1 MFQKLFVNKVY
12 ILFIFLLSASAA
24 TAQNFSVIGKVTD
37 AAGKSLEGA
46 TVAEKGK
53 KVYTVTT
60 SDGTFQL
67 NVSSSNAKLVIS
79 FVGYEV
85 QEIAL
90 NNQKQL
96 SLTPVIFIK

>member
-1 MFQKLFVNKVY
+1 MIQKLFVNKVY

-24 TAQNFSVIGKVTD
+24 MAQNFSVIGKVTD
-37 AAGKSLEGA
+37 AAGKSLEGT

-53 KVYTVTT
+53 KVSTVTT
-60 SDGTFQL
+60 SDGTLQL

-79 FVGYEV
+79 FVGYEE